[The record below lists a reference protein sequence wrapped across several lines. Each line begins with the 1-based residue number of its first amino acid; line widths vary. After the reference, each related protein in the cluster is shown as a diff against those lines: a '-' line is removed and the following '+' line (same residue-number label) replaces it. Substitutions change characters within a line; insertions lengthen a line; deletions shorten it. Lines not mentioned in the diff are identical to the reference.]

1 MGCSRA
7 ALESDTVAIIGPTGQ
22 QIRRERQRRG
32 LTQQQLATNAGV
44 SLRTISRIERD
55 ELDPSSLELVA
66 AELGLQVGT
75 DDDPNAKLLRDASN
89 DGVMSTTGNTLTVV
103 DRHVGYTNEG
113 YRIDLVARDD
123 TGHKVRVHV
132 LHSIT
137 ASKSYAVAEVLAAD
151 LTWTNLAT
159 ESPSNWHDDI
169 PDHDWEGGYD
179 RAIHQQSLSPEQH
192 EGGPAMVAALQKVAD
207 ALLDRA
213 AAILA

>member
-1 MGCSRA
+1 VP
-7 ALESDTVAIIGPTGQ
+7 TTGPTEQ
-22 QIRRERQRRG
+22 QIRQERQRRG

-66 AELGLQVGT
+66 AELGLQVGNG
-75 DDDPNAKLLRDASN
+75 DDPNATLLHDASN
-89 DGVMSTTGNTLTVV
+89 DGVMTTTGKTLTVV

-137 ASKSYAVAEVLAAD
+137 ASQSYALAEVLAAD

-159 ESPSNWHDDI
+159 ESPSNWHDDM
-169 PDHDWEGGYD
+169 PHQDWDDGYD
-179 RAIHQQSLSPEQH
+179 RAIRQQSLPPEQH
-192 EGGPAMVAALQKVAD
+192 EGGPAIVAALQKVAD